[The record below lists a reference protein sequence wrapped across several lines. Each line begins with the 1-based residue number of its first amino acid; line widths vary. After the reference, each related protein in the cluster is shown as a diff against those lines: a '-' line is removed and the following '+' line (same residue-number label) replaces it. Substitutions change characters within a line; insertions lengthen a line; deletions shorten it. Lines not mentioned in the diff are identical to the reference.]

1 MVAGPLL
8 VIQLAA
14 LGAVC
19 TFLTFDKR
27 DRDVAR
33 GIQCP
38 SPFKWLP
45 PPSSC
50 QGGTGRSGVESQRG
64 QPQGTTEAWNKNW
77 LIMSPGTFCSQSV
90 LSQRGFWRGNNQEKN
105 NPSNPSPAG
114 HPWSQSGHHCVLRE
128 GGGTPGCSQQIF
140 MLL

>member
-1 MVAGPLL
+1 MVTGPLL

-90 LSQRGFWRGNNQEKN
+90 LSQRGFWRGNIQVTQALLGTHG
-105 NPSNPSPAG
+105 PRAG
-114 HPWSQSGHHCVLRE
+114 ITACWGS